1 MVFIDQL
8 IDDMRVSE
16 NEAIILWDI
25 YIYTH
30 NGHIMGITNN
40 LLRI

>member
-25 YIYTH
+25 YIY
-30 NGHIMGITNN
+30 IMDI
-40 LLRI
+40 